1 MRIARFLYKRR
12 ISWGVIENNDI
23 SVLKNH
29 PFARFE
35 LTGERIALS
44 KVLLCSP
51 ACPSKIILVGL
62 NYRDHARELEMDVPR
77 EPVIFLKPPSALIAH
92 RENIIYPRGVKR
104 LDYEAELAL
113 VIKKE
118 GRFIKEKDACD
129 HILGY
134 GCLNDV
140 TARDL
145 QKRDGQWTR
154 AKSFDTFC
162 PFGPWLETKLQTREL
177 LITAYL
183 NGRVKQA
190 SSTSN
195 LIFAVPFLVSY
206 ISRVMTLLPG
216 DIISTGTPPGVGK
229 MKNRDIIEIEIEG
242 IGRLRNQVVAARGAN
257 NAAY

>member
-1 MRIARFLYKRR
+1 MRIARFLHGRR
-12 ISWGVIENNDI
+12 TSWGVVENNVI
-23 SVLKNH
+23 AVLKNH
-29 PFARFE
+29 PFGRFE

-44 KVLLCSP
+44 KAVLCAP

-62 NYRDHARELEMDVPR
+62 NYRDHARELKMDVPR
-77 EPVIFLKPPSALIAH
+77 EPVIFLKPPGSLIAH

-134 GCLNDV
+134 SCLNDV

-145 QKRDGQWTR
+145 QKIDGQWTR

-162 PFGPWLETKLQTREL
+162 PFGPWLETNIPSQEL

-183 NGRVKQA
+183 NGKVKQA

-195 LIFAVPFLVSY
+195 LIFAVPFLISY
-206 ISRVMTLLPG
+206 ISRIMTLLPG

-242 IGRLRNQVVAARGAN
+242 IGRLRNQVCKGTG